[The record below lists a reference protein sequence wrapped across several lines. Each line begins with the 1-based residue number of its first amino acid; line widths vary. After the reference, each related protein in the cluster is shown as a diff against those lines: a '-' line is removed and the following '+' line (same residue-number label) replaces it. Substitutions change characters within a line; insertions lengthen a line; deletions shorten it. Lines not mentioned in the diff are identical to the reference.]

1 MNKQTKGAVRKHS
14 ARVFDKAHLATG
26 FKFNSA
32 EKVRPGNGVGRGV
45 RGSQTSDYEFVNFLS
60 AF

>member
-14 ARVFDKAHLATG
+14 TRVSDKAHLATG

-32 EKVRPGNGVGRGV
+32 EKVRPGNGRA
-45 RGSQTSDYEFVNFLS
+45 EE
-60 AF
+60 